1 MTWQEE
7 LSQLDGALASGQISA
22 DDYRRERERI
32 LAVATGG
39 GGGPNPPASGAPSQP
54 GIPVPGQQGAPSQPG
69 IPVPGQQGTQGAQQA
84 NRGSNAFPPP
94 FKWTAE
100 RPGDQPQ
107 QGQPQQQGEDRTQAV
122 TNSTGS
128 GKPAADN
135 VSNAEKTQIVS
146 TESDSTQIVDMNDP
160 ASKGPG
166 PSFGDRTQFVPQ
178 IPASPPHGMPQQRPQ
193 QWQQQGP
200 PPPPQ
205 QQGSWGPQQSAP
217 PWEEQEELVPP
228 WAGYQAQGSELD
240 FESDKQGGRGKVWAI
255 VGVVVLLLVIAGGV
269 LYLTVLKKDDTT
281 AQPNNPPV
289 ASSKKPPPTSETPE
303 PYGPLYVPE
312 GTTSGGKTFT
322 AAELEKSKALP
333 TPDLVLLKQAGLKE
347 ARSVVV
353 VDDSTVL
360 SMWSFGTNDPK
371 KLAKDITTDQGRF
384 GFKKVPGEARQGVD
398 VYTSTQQSASR
409 KVFVFRAHYTN
420 GGNVIRVEAFD
431 PDKAKARTAFE
442 NALEAQLEIT
452 APE

>member
-1 MTWQEE
+1 
-7 LSQLDGALASGQISA
+7 
-22 DDYRRERERI
+22 
-32 LAVATGG
+32 
-39 GGGPNPPASGAPSQP
+39 
-54 GIPVPGQQGAPSQPG
+54 
-69 IPVPGQQGTQGAQQA
+69 
-84 NRGSNAFPPP
+84 
-94 FKWTAE
+94 
-100 RPGDQPQ
+100 
-107 QGQPQQQGEDRTQAV
+107 
-122 TNSTGS
+122 
-128 GKPAADN
+128 
-135 VSNAEKTQIVS
+135 
-146 TESDSTQIVDMNDP
+146 
-160 ASKGPG
+160 
-166 PSFGDRTQFVPQ
+166 
-178 IPASPPHGMPQQRPQ
+178 MPQQRPQ
-193 QWQQQGP
+193 QWPQQGG
-200 PPPPQ
+200 PQ
-205 QQGSWGPQQSAP
+205 QGGTWGPQQSGP

-269 LYLTVLKKDDTT
+269 LYLTVLKKDDNT

-360 SMWSFGTNDPK
+360 SMWSFGTNDPE

-384 GFKKVPGEARQGVD
+384 GFKKVPAEAQDGVD

-442 NALEAQLEIT
+442 NALKAQLEIT